1 MSTCTA
7 VECGNPLPPRT
18 RPNAYEGGQALG
30 RRQLFGVWKAEQ
42 SCEARRGR
50 LPRRSVQRY
59 QPGYDGLPGGAQ
71 GLRALRAITITITI
85 TITIKITIGTREA
98 PCPLIHTLTVPEL

>member
-1 MSTCTA
+1 M
-7 VECGNPLPPRT
+7 RQ
-18 RPNAYEGGQALG
+18 GGQALG

-50 LPRRSVQRY
+50 LPRRSVRRY

>member
-1 MSTCTA
+1 MPPSRAPRIAPIQRGGRAGRA
-7 VECGNPLPPRT
+7 V
-18 RPNAYEGGQALG
+18 
-30 RRQLFGVWKAEQ
+30 AE
-42 SCEARRGR
+42 
-50 LPRRSVQRY
+50 Y

-71 GLRALRAITITITI
+71 GLRALRAITITI